1 MILEK
6 YANMKNKYGNR
17 HFRCRGYYVDTVGR
31 NKKAIAEYIRK
42 QQQEDISY
50 DQKTLEENVD
60 PYTGKQVK
68 EGKSKAPLGA
78 ASESAAVGKPWSY
91 ALRGLCILP
100 ARPVVMIAWC
110 LKAME

>member
-1 MILEK
+1 MLVSIPPKNSVSQKMGYLKGESSLMILEK

-42 QQQEDISY
+42 QLQEEISY

-78 ASESAAVGKPWSY
+78 ASESVAVGKP
-91 ALRGLCILP
+91 
-100 ARPVVMIAWC
+100 
-110 LKAME
+110 

>member
-1 MILEK
+1 M
-6 YANMKNKYGNR
+6 
-17 HFRCRGYYVDTVGR
+17 
-31 NKKAIAEYIRK
+31 
-42 QQQEDISY
+42 
-50 DQKTLEENVD
+50 VD

-100 ARPVVMIAWC
+100 ARPVVMIQNKQC
-110 LKAME
+110 LPAFSFASLLGAALYYPICLCYSAVYKSG